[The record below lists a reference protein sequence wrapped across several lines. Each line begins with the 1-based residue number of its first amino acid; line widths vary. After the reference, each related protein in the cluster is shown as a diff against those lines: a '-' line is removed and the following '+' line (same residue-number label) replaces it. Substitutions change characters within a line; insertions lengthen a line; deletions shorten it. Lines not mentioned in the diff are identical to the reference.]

1 MGRNVPQ
8 LRFPEFTAEWEEKTL
23 RGICDIKM
31 CKRVMKHDT
40 APTGEIPFFKIG
52 TLGGEPDAYISRAL
66 FEELKA
72 KYNYPLTGEV
82 MMTCSG
88 TTGNCIQFDGEE
100 AYYQDSNIVWV
111 SNDEKIYNN
120 DFLYHFFK
128 QYKWNA
134 LEGGTIKRIYTNDI
148 YNANIPTPCKK
159 EQEKISQF
167 LSKYDKLIRN
177 QEEKISALKERK
189 QGLLKKIFTQQVRF
203 KDQDGNDYPAW
214 EEKTLGDICTGFEYG
229 MNESAVEYNGQH
241 KYIRITDID
250 EDTHKFIDGNVS
262 PEKGICDKYRV
273 TKNSILF
280 ARTGAST
287 GKTYLYNEND
297 GELYYAG
304 FLIMATVKNEYNS
317 YFVYSQTLTER
328 YKQWVSV
335 MSVRSGQPGINAQEY
350 KTYKIYSPCKEE
362 QDKIAEILLKFDK
375 KIEIEQEILSNMQEF
390 KKGLLQKMFI

>member
-66 FEELKA
+66 FEELKT

-88 TTGNCIQFDGEE
+88 TTGNCIQFDGEDS
-100 AYYQDSNIVWV
+100 YYQDSNIVWV

-214 EEKTLGDICTGFEYG
+214 EEKTLGDICTVYDGTHQTPNYVDSGIKFV
-229 MNESAVEYNGQH
+229 SVENIDNIYKSN
-241 KYIRITDID
+241 KYITENAFEKEFKVYPERGDILITRIGDIG
-250 EDTHKFIDGNVS
+250 T
-262 PEKGICDKYRV
+262 PALV
-273 TKNSILF
+273 TKDEKIAYYVSLALF
-280 ARTGAST
+280 
-287 GKTYLYNEND
+287 
-297 GELYYAG
+297 
-304 FLIMATVKNEYNS
+304 KNIGN
-317 YFVYSQTLTER
+317 
-328 YKQWVSV
+328 
-335 MSVRSGQPGINAQEY
+335 GINAEYLLQYIGSNKFKRELWLRTLHTACPMKINKGDIADCVVYCPCEQEQ
-350 KTYKIYSPCKEE
+350 K
-362 QDKIAEILLKFDK
+362 KIAEVLSAFDK

>member
-1 MGRNVPQ
+1 
-8 LRFPEFTAEWEEKTL
+8 
-23 RGICDIKM
+23 
-31 CKRVMKHDT
+31 MKHDT

-189 QGLLKKIFTQQVRF
+189 QGVLKKIFTQQVRF

-214 EEKTLGDICTGFEYG
+214 EEKTLGDVCYLRGRIGFRGYTR
-229 MNESAVEYNGQH
+229 NDIVEDGGIIALSPTNIKDGVITFENGTYITEA
-241 KYIRITDID
+241 KY
-250 EDTHKFIDGNVS
+250 EES
-262 PEKGICDKYRV
+262 PEIKLKQGD
-273 TKNSILF
+273 ILF
-280 ARTGAST
+280 TKTGST
-287 GKTYLYNEND
+287 IGKIGYLKN
-297 GELYYAG
+297 LYEP
-304 FLIMATVKNEYNS
+304 ATINPQLAVITADKANS
-317 YFVYSQTLTER
+317 YFLYLAMNTAENVSFVKKITVGGAIPTLSQEEL
-328 YKQWVSV
+328 KKMVIH
-335 MSVRSGQPGINAQEY
+335 M
-350 KTYKIYSPCKEE
+350 PCNEE
-362 QDKIAEILLKFDK
+362 QDKIADILSAFDK